1 MFVLVI
7 CAFLFVCFPTLS
19 VLSFSVERYDP
30 SKDAWEMVAPMADKR
45 INFGVGVMLGFI
57 FVVGGHNGVSHLSSI
72 ERYDPYQ
79 NQWTACRPMSE
90 PRTGECNRTGLYNS
104 DIPSQAELVFNTA
117 LLTYLVK
124 TEAEVQILS
133 IRSAAYC
140 LCFRPFSWQFSMLVF

>member
-1 MFVLVI
+1 MCV
-7 CAFLFVCFPTLS
+7 S
-19 VLSFSVERYDP
+19 VSVSVWGEKMED
-30 SKDAWEMVAPMADKR
+30 SSVTSVGFKSTDA
-45 INFGVGVMLGFI
+45 
-57 FVVGGHNGVSHLSSI
+57 HLSTASLCRDSI

-140 LCFRPFSWQFSMLVF
+140 LCFRPFSWQFSMLVDRKSTRLKLQSHCIISYAVFCLKKYELLL